1 MTNQDRIE
9 MAREVMDSLPS
20 GDLEEDIIDLITNLL
35 HLANSYELDTS
46 GILRMAA
53 GNFEGETEN

>member
-9 MAREVMDSLPS
+9 IAREVMDSLPR

-35 HLANSYELDTS
+35 HLANSYELDTG

-53 GNFEGETEN
+53 MNWEAER